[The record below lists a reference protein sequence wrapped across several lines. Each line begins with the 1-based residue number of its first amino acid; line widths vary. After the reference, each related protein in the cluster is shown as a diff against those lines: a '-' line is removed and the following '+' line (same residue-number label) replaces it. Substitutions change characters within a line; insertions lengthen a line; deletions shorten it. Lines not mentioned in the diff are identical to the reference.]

1 MLRPH
6 RIPFSALVLTLALC
20 LAAAHPVA
28 QQPPDAAQA
37 ARTAPDLAQA
47 ARTAPLRA
55 TLPIDPLV
63 TTGQLDNGIRY
74 YIRKNGRPE
83 NRAELRLAVNVGS
96 LQEEDDQRG
105 LAHFVEHMAFNGTK
119 NFPKQE
125 IVAFMES
132 IGMRFGPSVNAF
144 TSFDETVYMLQ
155 VPTDRPE
162 AMKTAFRILED
173 WAHNVTFDP
182 VEIDKERGVIV
193 EEWRLRRGASARM
206 QDQQFPVLFKGA
218 RHAERLPIG
227 TMDVVQKAPYER
239 LRQFYADWYRPELM
253 AVVAVG
259 DFEPADIEALIQTHF
274 GAIPKSDT
282 PKARPDYSV
291 PSHPGTRYAIATD
304 KEAATT
310 SVSVYGLM
318 DPRPT
323 GTVADYRRQIVERL
337 FSSMLSTRYSELAQ
351 KPDPPF
357 NGASTGR
364 FLFVRDREVT
374 SLSASVKEDGIE
386 RGLDALFVEAE
397 RVARHGFTPGELDRT
412 RRNIQR
418 GIERALAEQHTQPS
432 GSFATE
438 YTNHFLQ
445 EEPIPG
451 IVYEHALYERFLPGI
466 TLEELNAL
474 ARNWLPADDRVVVVS
489 APDKAEVTIPGKAQL
504 EAVMAAAVKKEISPY
519 EDATAEAALV
529 EELPDAG
536 TIEAT
541 KTIDYAGVTEWR
553 LSNGVTVVLKPTD
566 FKEDEVL
573 VRASAFGGTSL
584 AADEDYVAA
593 STARDIIPM
602 GGLGAFSAVDLRKQ
616 LAGKVASVRPY
627 IGDTDQGITGSASP
641 KDLETLFKLIY
652 LTFTQPRADEQMFQI
667 MLGQMK
673 SILPNQRNIPEFS
686 FVEAL
691 QSVMTQNHPRARL
704 MTVEMLDE
712 MNLQKSLDFYR
723 ARFADASGFT
733 FVFAGN
739 FTLEQM
745 KPLVEQ
751 YLGGLPSAGK
761 KEAWRDVGIRPMP
774 GVVERRVEKGI
785 EPKSRANIIF
795 HGPFEW
801 TQEERI
807 AIRMLGEIL
816 QNRLREALREDLGG
830 TYSVSAGPGYT
841 RVPRSA
847 YTLAIDFGSDPA
859 RTDELLK
866 AVMAEIDA
874 LKTKGPTER
883 QVNDVREAM
892 LREYETSMRQNGYLL
907 TQMSVR
913 YQFGEDLRTVFTLP
927 EYYKKVTTETIH
939 QAAKK
944 YLDTS
949 NVITVTLFP
958 EKKQE

>member
-1 MLRPH
+1 MPRPY
-6 RIPFSALVLTLALC
+6 RIAFGSLLLLLAL
-20 LAAAHPVA
+20 LVGAHPRA
-28 QQPPDAAQA
+28 QQ
-37 ARTAPDLAQA
+37 APAPAEA
-47 ARTAPLRA
+47 ARTAPLTA
-55 TLPIDPLV
+55 PLPIDPLV
-63 TTGQLDNGIRY
+63 TVGQLDNGLRY
-74 YIRKNGRPE
+74 YVRKNGRPE

-96 LQEEDDQRG
+96 LQEEDNQRG

-162 AMKTAFRILED
+162 AMKTAFQILED
-173 WAHNVTFDP
+173 WAHNVTFDAE
-182 VEIDKERGVIV
+182 EIDKERGVIV
-193 EEWRLRRGASARM
+193 EEWRLRRGAMARM
-206 QDQQFPVLFKGA
+206 QDQQFPILFKGA
-218 RHAERLPIG
+218 RHADRLPIG
-227 TMDVVQKAPYER
+227 SMDVVQKAPHER
-239 LRQFYADWYRPELM
+239 LRQFYRDWYRPELM

-259 DFEPADIEALIQTHF
+259 DFEPADIEALIRAQF
-274 GAIPKSDT
+274 SNIPTSEKPRT
-282 PKARPDYSV
+282 RPDYSM

-304 KEAATT
+304 KEAAAT

-318 DPRPT
+318 DPRET
-323 GTVADYRRQIVERL
+323 GTVGDYRRQVVERI

-374 SLSASVKEDGIE
+374 SLSASVKEDAIE

-412 RRNIQR
+412 RRNLERAI
-418 GIERALAEQHTQPS
+418 GRALAEQHTQPS

-438 YTNHFLQ
+438 YVNHFLQ
-445 EEPIPG
+445 QEPIPG

-489 APDKAEVTIPGKAQL
+489 APEKPEVKIPGEAEL
-504 EAVMAAAVKKEISPY
+504 EAVMAAAVKKEIPPY
-519 EDATAEAALV
+519 EDATDEAPLV
-529 EELPDAG
+529 AELPKPGA
-536 TIEAT
+536 IEET
-541 KTIDYAGVTEWR
+541 REIDYAGVTEWR

-566 FKEDEVL
+566 FKEDEVV

-584 AADEDYVAA
+584 APDDEYVAA
-593 STARDIIPM
+593 DTAAQVIAS
-602 GGLGAFSAVDLRKQ
+602 GGLGPFSAVDLRKQ
-616 LAGKVASVRPY
+616 LAGKVASVRPF
-627 IGDTDQGITGSASP
+627 IGGTDQGISGSASP
-641 KDLETLFKLIY
+641 KDLETLFQLIY
-652 LTFTQPRADEQMFQI
+652 LTFTQPRADEQLFQI
-667 MLGQMK
+667 MTSQMK
-673 SILPNQRNIPEFS
+673 SILPNQRNIPEFA

-691 QSVMTQNHPRARL
+691 QSVLTQDHPRARM
-704 MTVEMLDE
+704 MTVEMVDE
-712 MNLQKSLDFYR
+712 MDLQKSLEFYR

-733 FVFAGN
+733 FVFAGS
-739 FTLEQM
+739 FTLDQM
-745 KPLVEQ
+745 RPLVEQ
-751 YLGGLPSAGK
+751 YLGGLPASGK
-761 KEAWRDVGIRPMP
+761 KETWHDLGMKPAP

-801 TQEERI
+801 TQEERV
-807 AIRMLGEIL
+807 AIRILAEVL
-816 QNRLREALREDLGG
+816 QNRLREALREELGG
-830 TYSVSAGPGYT
+830 TYSVSAGASYG
-841 RVPRSA
+841 RIPRSE
-847 YTLAIDFGSDPA
+847 YRLSIDFGSDPE
-859 RTDELLK
+859 RNDELVK
-866 AVMAEIDA
+866 AVMAEVAA
-874 LKTKGPTER
+874 LREDGPTER

-892 LREYETSMRQNGYLL
+892 LREYETSMRQNGYV
-907 TQMSVR
+907 MSQISFR
-913 YQFGEDLRTVFTLP
+913 YQFGEDLRTIFTLP
-927 EYYKKVTTETIH
+927 EYYSKVTTATIH
-939 QAAKK
+939 EAAKR
-944 YLDTS
+944 YFDTG

>member
-1 MLRPH
+1 MRLPR
-6 RIPFSALVLTLALC
+6 RASILVLTLILG
-20 LAAAHPVA
+20 AAAYPLA
-28 QQPPDAAQA
+28 QQKPD
-37 ARTAPDLAQA
+37 TAQA
-47 ARTAPLRA
+47 ARTAPLTA

-83 NRAELRLAVNVGS
+83 NRADLRLAVDVGS

-162 AMKTAFRILED
+162 AMKKAFQILED

-206 QDQQFPVLFKGA
+206 QDQQFPILFKGA

-227 TMDVVQKAPYER
+227 TMDVVQKFPHER
-239 LRQFYADWYRPELM
+239 LRQFYDEWYRPELM

-259 DFEPADIEALIQTHF
+259 DFEPVEIEALIKAHF
-274 GAIPKSDT
+274 GAIPKSDK
-282 PKARPDYSV
+282 PKTRPDYSM
-291 PSHPGTRYAIATD
+291 PGHPGTRYAIATD
-304 KEAATT
+304 KEAAATG
-310 SVSVYGLM
+310 VSVYGM
-318 DPRPT
+318 MEPRET
-323 GTVADYRRQIVERL
+323 STVGAYRRQIVERI
-337 FSSMLSTRYSELAQ
+337 FSSMLSTRYGELAQ

-364 FLFVRDREVT
+364 FPLVRDREVT

-397 RVARHGFTPGELDRT
+397 RVARHGFTAGELDRT
-412 RRNIQR
+412 RRNIER
-418 GIERALAEQHTQPS
+418 SIERALAEQHTQPS

-438 YTNHFLQ
+438 YVNHFLQ
-445 EEPIPG
+445 QEPIPG

-474 ARNWLPADDRVVVVS
+474 AKSWLPADDRVVVVS
-489 APDKAEVTIPGKAQL
+489 APEKPDAKIPGEAQL
-504 EAVMAAAVKKEISPY
+504 EAVMAAAAKKEIAPY
-519 EDATAEAALV
+519 VDATDETPLLA
-529 EELPDAG
+529 ELPKPG
-536 TIEAT
+536 TIEST
-541 KTIDYAGVTEWR
+541 KEIDYAGVTEWR
-553 LSNGVTVVLKPTD
+553 LSNGVSVVLKPTD
-566 FKEDEVL
+566 FKEDEVV

-584 AADEDYVAA
+584 APDEDYVAA
-593 STARDIIPM
+593 STAVQVIAS
-602 GGLGAFSAVDLRKQ
+602 GGLGPFSAVDLRKQ
-616 LAGKVASVRPY
+616 LAGKVASVRPF

-641 KDLETLFKLIY
+641 KDLETLFQLIY
-652 LTFTQPRADEQMFQI
+652 LTFTQPRADEQIFTI
-667 MLGQMK
+667 MTSQMK
-673 SILPNQRNIPEFS
+673 SILPNQRNIPEFA

-691 QSVMTQNHPRARL
+691 QSVLTQDHPRARM
-704 MTVEMLDE
+704 MTVEMVDE
-712 MNLQKSLDFYR
+712 MDLEKSLDFYR

-739 FTLEQM
+739 FTPEQM

-751 YLGGLPSAGK
+751 YLGGLPASGRR
-761 KEAWRDVGIRPMP
+761 ESWRDVGMKPTP

-801 TQEERI
+801 TQEERV
-807 AIRMLGEIL
+807 AIRVLAEVL
-816 QNRLREALREDLGG
+816 QNRLRESLREELGG
-830 TYSVSAGPGYT
+830 TYSVSAGASYR
-841 RVPRSA
+841 RVPRSD
-847 YTLAIDFGSDPA
+847 YTLAIDFGSDPG

-866 AVMAEIDA
+866 AVMTEVGA
-874 LKTKGPTER
+874 LKESGPTER

-892 LREYETSMRQNGYLL
+892 LREYETSMRQNGYVLN
-907 TQMSVR
+907 QISFR
-913 YQFGEDLRTVFTLP
+913 YQFGEDLETIFSLP
-927 EYYKKVTTETIH
+927 EYYRKVTPATIH
-939 QAAKK
+939 EAAKR
-944 YLDTS
+944 YLDTG

-958 EKKQE
+958 EKKQ

>member
-1 MLRPH
+1 MLRPP
-6 RIPFSALVLTLALC
+6 RIARRLVVPFLFAALVAG
-20 LAAAHPVA
+20 AAPLA
-28 QQPPDAAQA
+28 QQ
-37 ARTAPDLAQA
+37 APGPAEA
-47 ARTAPLRA
+47 ARTAPLTA
-55 TLPIDPLV
+55 ALPIDPLV

-119 NFPKQE
+119 NFPRQA

-155 VPTDRPE
+155 VPTDRPD
-162 AMKTAFRILED
+162 AMKTAVQILED

-206 QDQQFPVLFKGA
+206 QDRQFPIMFKGA

-227 TMDVVQKAPYER
+227 TMEVIQGFPHER
-239 LRQFYADWYRPELM
+239 LRQFYDDWYRPELM

-259 DFEPADIEALIQTHF
+259 DFEPADVEALIKTHF
-274 GAIPKSDT
+274 GAIPRSDT
-282 PKARPDYSV
+282 PKTRPEYSM

-304 KEAATT
+304 KEAAATG
-310 SVSVYGLM
+310 VSVYGM
-318 DPRPT
+318 MEPRET
-323 GTVADYRRQIVERL
+323 STVGAYRRQIVERI

-351 KPDPPF
+351 RPDPPF

-364 FLFVRDREVT
+364 FPVVRDREVT

-386 RGLDALFVEAE
+386 RGLEALFVEAE
-397 RVARHGFTPGELDRT
+397 RVARHGFTAGELDRT
-412 RRNIQR
+412 RRNMER
-418 GIERALAEQHTQPS
+418 SIERALAEQHTQPS

-438 YTNHFLQ
+438 YINHFLQ
-445 EEPIPG
+445 QDPVPG

-466 TLEELNAL
+466 TLDELNAL
-474 ARNWLPADDRVVVVS
+474 AKAWLPPDDRVVVVS
-489 APDKAEVTIPGKAQL
+489 APEKPEVKIPGEAQL
-504 EAVMAAAVKKEISPY
+504 EAVMAAATKREIAPY
-519 EDATAEAALV
+519 VDATDDAPLLAETP
-529 EELPDAG
+529 EPG

-541 KTIDYAGVTEWR
+541 REIDYAVVTEWR

-566 FKEDEVL
+566 FKEDEVV

-584 AADEDYVAA
+584 APDEDYVAA

-602 GGLGAFSAVDLRKQ
+602 GGLGPFSAVDLRKQ
-616 LAGKVASVRPY
+616 LAGKVASVRPF

-641 KDLETLFKLIY
+641 KDLETLFQLIY
-652 LTFTQPRADEQMFQI
+652 LTFTQPRADEQIFQI
-667 MLGQMK
+667 MTAQMK
-673 SILPNQRNIPEFS
+673 SILPNQRNIPEFA
-686 FVEAL
+686 FVEVL
-691 QSVMTQNHPRARL
+691 QSVLTQDHPRARL
-704 MTVEMLDE
+704 MTVEMVDQ
-712 MNLQKSLDFYR
+712 MDLQKSLEFYR

-739 FTLEQM
+739 FTPEQM
-745 KPLVEQ
+745 RPLVER
-751 YLGGLPSAGK
+751 YLGGLPAAGG
-761 KEAWRDVGIRPMP
+761 KETWRDVGIRPMP
-774 GVVERRVEKGI
+774 GVIERRVERGI
-785 EPKSRANIIF
+785 EPKSRANIVF
-795 HGPFEW
+795 HGPFDW

-807 AIRMLGEIL
+807 AIRILAEIL
-816 QNRLREALREDLGG
+816 QNRLRESLREELGG
-830 TYSVSAGPGYT
+830 TYSVSAGASYS

-847 YTLAIDFGSDPA
+847 YTLVIDFGSDPG

-866 AVMAEIDA
+866 AVRAEVDA
-874 LKTKGPTER
+874 LRKTGPTER

-892 LREYETSMRQNGYLL
+892 LREYETSMRQNGYI
-907 TQMSVR
+907 MSQISFR

-927 EYYKKVTTETIH
+927 DFYNKVTTATIH
-939 QAAKK
+939 EAAKT
-944 YLDTS
+944 YLDTG